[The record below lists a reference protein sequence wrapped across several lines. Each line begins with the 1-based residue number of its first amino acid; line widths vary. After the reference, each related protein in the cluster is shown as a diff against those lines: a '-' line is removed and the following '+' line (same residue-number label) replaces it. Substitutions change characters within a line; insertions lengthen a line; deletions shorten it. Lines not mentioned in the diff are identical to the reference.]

1 MGKLIEQEIFDCM
14 RTNLASAV
22 DSCEKLA
29 VSPLK
34 GPIYEK
40 LRSSLKLIEGCCRQA
55 SAWRE
60 DTRWLN
66 AGLMMGEAHKR
77 AGDWLRGFKN
87 DEGETVKLAQR
98 HSYQCFMKLA
108 ENLRNYAA
116 LTEQIRTK
124 RVNRVGMILP
134 APLPAP
140 HRDTRQHRVML
151 PTTPGGIIIPEGA
164 RLH

>member
-1 MGKLIEQEIFDCM
+1 MGKLNEIDIFDCM

-22 DSCEKLA
+22 DSCEQLA

-40 LRSSLKLIEGCCRQA
+40 LRASLKLIEGCCRQA

-87 DEGETVKLAQR
+87 DEGERIKLADR

-124 RVNRVGMILP
+124 RTHRVGMILP
-134 APLPAP
+134 QALPGP
-140 HRDTRQHRVML
+140 FRETRQHRVML
-151 PTTPGGIIIPEGA
+151 PTTPGGIILPDGA